1 MTVNNSSNINKTNYN
16 MSPQIIMNTK
26 STTTYDVRNA
36 DPALGSAQI
45 CGGVKLVY
53 CNPTVPTWILITDI

>member
-1 MTVNNSSNINKTNYN
+1 

-53 CNPTVPTWILITDI
+53 CNPTVPT